1 MKIVILDTDFILN
14 ALENH
19 IDIENSI
26 KTLCPYKVKIA
37 IMDKTLNELENKIF
51 SEFAKRIVTKFPII
65 TTKQNKTVD
74 DLIVDYANKEKNII
88 VAPQDRDL
96 KERLK
101 KGKTELIT
109 IRQQKQVILV

>member
-51 SEFAKRIVTKFPII
+51 SEIAKRIVTKFAII
-65 TTKQNKTVD
+65 KTKENKTVD

-88 VAPQDRDL
+88 VATQDRDL